1 MATFHKRVGSLVV
14 LSHERRT
21 AHRTRETDE
30 FADGTVFS
38 AKPLQNGQL
47 FEVQIDRKMVG
58 FFILFPFT
66 LSVII
71 TTDL

>member
-21 AHRTRETDE
+21 AHRTREIEE

-58 FFILFPFT
+58 
-66 LSVII
+66 
-71 TTDL
+71 